1 MTTYSTNLGLTLI
14 GTGQEDGSWGDTTN
28 TNLGT
33 LLEQAISGY
42 TTYACTG
49 GTDVLTI
56 ANGVSSTA
64 RNMYLEFTGTGGGTV
79 VVPSNRKL
87 YFVYNNTTSGAVT
100 IKVSGQTGVTVANG
114 NKVLLVCNGTDV
126 VTAINYIAG
135 TLTLTTLNVSTIN
148 IGSYVI
154 TESGGKL
161 YFKNGSTNI
170 ASLDSSGN
178 VVALADVT
186 AYDTP

>member
-49 GTDVLTI
+49 GLDTLTI
-56 ANGVSSTA
+56 DNGASSTA

-87 YFVYNNTTSGAVT
+87 YFVYNNTASGSVT

-114 NKVLLVCNGTDV
+114 YKVALVCDGSDV
-126 VTAINYIAG
+126 VTAINYISDTLIVGGYTVSQVAG
-135 TLTLTTLNVSTIN
+135 VFTIKYGETTILT
-148 IGSYVI
+148 
-154 TESGGKL
+154 
-161 YFKNGSTNI
+161 
-170 ASLDSSGN
+170 LDSSGN
-178 VVALADVT
+178 LAVKANVT
-186 AYDTP
+186 AYDGS